1 MRPAACS
8 WRFQWPHLLFRRCLI
23 KKSTTFTVALR
34 KVNKTDTIRPMDKYA
49 RALKEAMESS
59 AVRTSDLA
67 GKVGVNDASVSQWR
81 SGRRPVP
88 VERAPK
94 VGEIL
99 NVPPE
104 RISEAYDRLLR
115 SGCIP
120 KVGFSAGSIPKGH
133 VALDRLPGFDYGDW
147 PSFLLMPEFF
157 IRQKIGLTPIE
168 AVRWTLQP
176 TDAMAPQIQRDTMVL
191 IDNRINSQSRVVDG
205 SLHAFSLYDRPHIRR
220 ILARRE
226 AWALCGYDDERD
238 RIMVPEADLPKLE
251 VRGLVIATL

>member
-1 MRPAACS
+1 MQKFIATIPAM
-8 WRFQWPHLLFRRCLI
+8 
-23 KKSTTFTVALR
+23 
-34 KVNKTDTIRPMDKYA
+34 NKYA
-49 RALKEAMESS
+49 RALKDAMESS

-67 GKVGVNDASVSQWR
+67 HKVGVIDAYVSQWR

-94 VGEIL
+94 VGEAL

-120 KVGFSAGSIPKGH
+120 KIGFSAGAIPKGH
-133 VALDRLPGFDYGDW
+133 IALDRLPGFDYGDS

-168 AVRWTLQP
+168 DVRWTLQP

-191 IDNRINSQSRVVDG
+191 VDVRVSSQSRAIDG
-205 SLHAFSLYDRPHIRR
+205 GLHAFTLYDRPHIRR

-226 AWALCGYDDERD
+226 NWVLCGYDDDRD
-238 RIMVPEADLPKLE
+238 RILVPEADLPKLDI
-251 VRGLVIATL
+251 RGLVIAWL

>member
-1 MRPAACS
+1 M
-8 WRFQWPHLLFRRCLI
+8 
-23 KKSTTFTVALR
+23 ST
-34 KVNKTDTIRPMDKYA
+34 IPIMDKYA
-49 RALKEAMESS
+49 RALKDAMESS

-67 GKVGVNDASVSQWR
+67 RKVGVIDAYVSQWR

-94 VGEIL
+94 VGEAL

-133 VALDRLPGFDYGDW
+133 IALDRLPGFDYGDW

-168 AVRWTLQP
+168 DVRWTLQP

-191 IDNRINSQSRVVDG
+191 VDVRVSSQSRAIDG
-205 SLHAFSLYDRPHIRR
+205 GLHAFTLYDRPHIRR
-220 ILARRE
+220 ILARRDN
-226 AWALCGYDDERD
+226 WTLCGYDDDRD
-238 RIMVPEADLPKLE
+238 RIVVPEADLSKLDI
-251 VRGLVIATL
+251 RGLVIAWL

>member
-1 MRPAACS
+1 MQNFA
-8 WRFQWPHLLFRRCLI
+8 
-23 KKSTTFTVALR
+23 STIFV
-34 KVNKTDTIRPMDKYA
+34 MDKYA
-49 RALKEAMESS
+49 RALKDAMESS

-67 GKVGVNDASVSQWR
+67 RKVGVLDAYVSQWR

-94 VGEIL
+94 VGELL

-115 SGCIP
+115 SGCI
-120 KVGFSAGSIPKGH
+120 VREGLSAGTIPKGH

-168 AVRWTLQP
+168 HVRWTLQP

-191 IDNRINSQSRVVDG
+191 VDVRVASQSRAIDG
-205 SLHAFSLYDRPHIRR
+205 GLHAFTLYDRPHIRR
-220 ILARRE
+220 ILARRDN
-226 AWALCGYDDERD
+226 WALCGYDDDRD
-238 RIMVPEADLPKLE
+238 RILVPEADLPKLE
-251 VRGLVIATL
+251 IRGLVIAWL